1 MTSSYQDALSKLLK
15 AQTALNAQD
24 ISALPAAQAANLEKA
39 KAGLYGEI
47 QALQVRQIASRDD
60 NYQVATRAFRDC
72 EADLQ
77 DLSDWVI
84 KKRKT
89 DSEIFE
95 LLYKG
100 LGIALS
106 LFP

>member
-1 MTSSYQDALSKLLK
+1 MASSYQDALSKLLT
-15 AQTALNAQD
+15 AQTALNTQD
-24 ISALPAAQAANLEKA
+24 ISALPGAQAANLEKA

-47 QALQVRQIASRDD
+47 QALQARWIASRDD
-60 NYQVATRAFRDC
+60 NYQVATTAFRDC
-72 EADLQ
+72 EAELK
-77 DLSDWVI
+77 DLSKWVI
-84 KKRKT
+84 KKRRT

-106 LFP
+106 LLL